1 MSQSADYLAF
11 DLGASSGRAVIGRFN
26 GKTIDLEEIHRFPNG
41 AIELPGGL
49 YWDAVHLFSEI
60 LTGLRKAG
68 STSGGLKSAGLD
80 TWGVDFALLDGQ
92 GELIGTP
99 HCYRDPRVD
108 GVMEEAF
115 KTVPREQMFDR
126 TGIQFMPFNTL
137 FQLLSMTRTGSPQ
150 LDIAKTFLTM
160 PDLFNYWLTG
170 AKICEFSNATTTQ
183 CFDPRRGSWAT
194 DMMATLGIPT
204 HIFPEVVQP
213 GTSLGPIS
221 ETIAKEV
228 GIQDLNVVAPAC
240 HDTGSAVAAVPMDSS
255 DSLYISLGTWAL
267 MGAEIPEPAINA
279 KSLAHNF
286 TNEGGVDGT
295 YRFLKNIAGL
305 WLVQESKRTWDL
317 AGNTL
322 SFDELTGRA
331 QKAPP
336 LSALIDPDDP
346 DFVAPG
352 DVPARIRAYCERT
365 GQPPPAN
372 EGAIIR
378 CALDSLAL
386 KCRFV
391 LGNIRET
398 LDRSFTTIHIV
409 GGGIR
414 NTLLCQLIADA
425 TGLEVQAGPVE
436 ATALGNILVQAIAS
450 GDIGNLSEARDVVR
464 ASTPIRTYAPQG
476 SPSWDDAYGRFLE
489 LIGR

>member
-60 LTGLRKAG
+60 LTGLRTAG
-68 STSGGLKSAGLD
+68 STSGGFKSAGLD
-80 TWGVDFALLDGQ
+80 TWGVDFALLDEQ

-170 AKICEFSNATTTQ
+170 AKVCEFSNATTTQ

-194 DMMATLGIPT
+194 DMMDTLGIPT

-228 GIQDLNVVAPAC
+228 GIQGLNVVAPAC

-255 DSLYISLGTWAL
+255 DALYISLGTWAL
-267 MGAEIPEPAINA
+267 MGAEIPEPAINE

-286 TNEGGVDGT
+286 TNEGGVNGT

-331 QKAPP
+331 QQATP
-336 LSALIDPDDP
+336 LSALIDPDDLV
-346 DFVAPG
+346 FVAPG
-352 DVPARIRAYCERT
+352 DVPARIRAYCGRT

-372 EGAIIR
+372 EGEIIR

-450 GDIGNLSEARDVVR
+450 GDIGSLSEARDVVR
-464 ASTPIRTYAPQG
+464 ASTPIRTYEPHG
-476 SPSWDDAYGRFLE
+476 SADWDDAYGRFLK
-489 LIGR
+489 LVC